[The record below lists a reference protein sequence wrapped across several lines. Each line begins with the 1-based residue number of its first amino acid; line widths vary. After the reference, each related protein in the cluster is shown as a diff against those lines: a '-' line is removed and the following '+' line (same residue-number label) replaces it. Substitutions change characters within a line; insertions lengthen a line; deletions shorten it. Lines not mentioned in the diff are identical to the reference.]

1 MHPVSKLVLIVWLA
15 PALAWGQASPQAET
29 LFRDGKRLM
38 KDGKLAEACAAFEG
52 SERAEHNLATV
63 MSLADCRE
71 KNGQLA
77 SAWALFLRAESMT
90 RSDPAK
96 QTLNTTAKTRAIA
109 LEPKLS
115 YLTINVPDESRI
127 ADLVVTRDGATVDT
141 AEWNRAIPVDGGEH
155 VIAGRAPGHESWSTT
170 VHLTAA
176 TDRQAVEVPKF
187 KELPKLAHVEPEAP
201 KATAS
206 APEEPS
212 PVTPR
217 RKIAIAIAA
226 GGVVAAGV
234 GIGFGLDARSLRDE
248 ALATCPPSACT
259 VAGAA
264 AAARQND
271 RARTRAVVANVG
283 FGIAGA
289 SVVAGAVLWFLSPP
303 ERSRDVAIVPSANGL
318 AIAGRF

>member
-127 ADLVVTRDGATVDT
+127 ADLVVTRDGASVDT

-155 VIAGRAPGHESWSTT
+155 VVAGRAPGHESWSTT
-170 VHLTAA
+170 VKLTATA
-176 TDRQAVEVPKF
+176 DRQAVEVPKF

-201 KATAS
+201 KVTAS

-212 PVTPR
+212 LVTPR

-248 ALATCPPSACT
+248 ALATCPPSA
-259 VAGAA
+259 
-264 AAARQND
+264 
-271 RARTRAVVANVG
+271 
-283 FGIAGA
+283 
-289 SVVAGAVLWFLSPP
+289 
-303 ERSRDVAIVPSANGL
+303 
-318 AIAGRF
+318 